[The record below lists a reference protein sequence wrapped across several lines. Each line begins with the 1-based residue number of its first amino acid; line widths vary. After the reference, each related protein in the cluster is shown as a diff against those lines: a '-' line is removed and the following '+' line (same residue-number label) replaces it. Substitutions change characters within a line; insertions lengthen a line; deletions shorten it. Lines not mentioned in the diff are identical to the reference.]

1 MPEKFFEISVLDK
14 PSPPGGPLKT
24 SDVTAEKVKLS
35 WNPPEDDGGQP
46 VEKYVVEKQDEATGR
61 WVPAGE
67 TLGPETKLEVTGLTP
82 NHKYKF
88 RVRAVNKQ
96 GKSDPLTADKAI
108 EAKNPFG
115 EFNTTLVKIFP

>member
-1 MPEKFFEISVLDK
+1 MN
-14 PSPPGGPLKT
+14 
-24 SDVTAEKVKLS
+24 AEGATLS
-35 WNPPEDDGGQP
+35 WNPPADDGGQP
-46 VEKYVVEKQDEATGR
+46 VEKYVIEKQDEATGR

-67 TLGPETKLEVTGLTP
+67 TIGPETKLEVTGLQP

-115 EFNTTLVKIFP
+115 KFRTVNNIIIS